1 MSATRLTP
9 EDEQRFRFSSI
20 AHGEMAIMNPLSGT
34 ILNEAIGELEL
45 TPGTRVLDLGC
56 GKAEAL
62 RRIVERYDV
71 HGVGVDLSPFA
82 IAQARAASMELRKG
96 TLELIEGDAL
106 QYAPESSFDAV
117 LALGPGWEH
126 ESFESLIR
134 QTYPH
139 ALPGGLLLLA
149 DAYWRTEP
157 TAEYMALLG
166 VTRSEMGSHG
176 ANVQVAIGLGLVPL
190 WAAAATQRDWDRYEW
205 GYLANVERWAAE
217 HPNDSQRAAFLER
230 ARAGR
235 DRYLAGGRD
244 QLGFGIYLFRVPR

>member
-1 MSATRLTP
+1 
-9 EDEQRFRFSSI
+9 
-20 AHGEMAIMNPLSGT
+20 
-34 ILNEAIGELEL
+34 
-45 TPGTRVLDLGC
+45 
-56 GKAEAL
+56 
-62 RRIVERYDV
+62 
-71 HGVGVDLSPFA
+71 
-82 IAQARAASMELRKG
+82 MELRKG

-106 QYAPESSFDAV
+106 QYQPDSSFDAV

-126 ESFESLIR
+126 DSFETLVR

-157 TAEYMALLG
+157 TEEYMACWAW
-166 VTRSEMGSHG
+166 RDEMGSHSE
-176 ANVQVAIGLGLVPL
+176 NVQVAIELGLVPL

-205 GYLANVERWAAE
+205 RYLANMERWAVE
-217 HPNDSQRAAFLER
+217 HPADPQRTSFLER

>member
-34 ILNEAIGELEL
+34 ILNEAISELEL

-62 RRIVERYDV
+62 RRVVERYDV

-134 QTYPH
+134 QTYAH

-157 TAEYMALLG
+157 TASTWPCSA
-166 VTRSEMGSHG
+166 
-176 ANVQVAIGLGLVPL
+176 
-190 WAAAATQRDWDRYEW
+190 
-205 GYLANVERWAAE
+205 
-217 HPNDSQRAAFLER
+217 
-230 ARAGR
+230 
-235 DRYLAGGRD
+235 
-244 QLGFGIYLFRVPR
+244 